1 MTRIIIHGVTRMED
15 AILAAEAGADGFGV
29 VLASGVRRIPASQ
42 ARQIVQTVRQR
53 GHTLQAVGLFIDV
66 PAWQV
71 NQMASHCGFD
81 WVHLGGQE
89 NWDTA
94 RQMVRPVIKG
104 FRCGPDKNLATLK
117 ADITVGFRVL
127 GRDRLLVNLDCRQP
141 TPAACWALESETI
154 RQLAAQFP
162 VIISGGLTAENV
174 GEVVAKIKP
183 WGVDV
188 AAGVEVN
195 GVKDPARVRRFIEA
209 VRKAAPTGVP
219 A

>member
-1 MTRIIIHGVTRMED
+1 MTRIIIHGVTRTED
-15 AILAAEAGADGFGV
+15 ALVVAEAGADGFGV
-29 VLASGVRRIPASQ
+29 VLAPGPRRIAVSK
-42 ARQIVQTVRQR
+42 AREIVQAVRQR
-53 GHTLQAVGLFIDV
+53 GFTLQAVGLFIDV

-81 WVHLGGQE
+81 WVHLGGLE

-104 FRCGPDKNLATLK
+104 FRCGPSRNLAALRSDV
-117 ADITVGFRVL
+117 AVGFRVL

-141 TPAACWALESETI
+141 APALNGTPEAEAV
-154 RQLAAQFP
+154 RQLAAQYP
-162 VIISGGLTAENV
+162 VIISGGLTEDNV
-174 GEVVAKIKP
+174 AEVVARINP

-188 AAGVEVN
+188 ATGVESN
-195 GVKDPARVRRFIEA
+195 GVKDPARIRRFIEL
-209 VRKAAPTGVP
+209 VRKAAPAGVP